1 MLVNKEVCF
10 DMDLLMRNTFFRA
23 HQSHYEQ
30 MGEMNV
36 SLKVGNNSYKLT
48 NMPGFR
54 DHSFGLYSNV
64 KITKLVR

>member
-1 MLVNKEVCF
+1 
-10 DMDLLMRNTFFRA
+10 MRNTFYRA

-36 SLKVGNNSYKLT
+36 SLEVGNNSYKLT

-54 DHSFGLYSNV
+54 DHSFGLYSIV
-64 KITKLVR
+64 KITILVR